1 MGLNLNLPEFWRRL
15 SLLGWRPLLWRALGM
30 VRVVGL
36 PRLVERVRRVTQ
48 VLVVQLLLL
57 LLMVVELV
65 GNNLPESRE
74 HHLPTRRRN
83 SSRV

>member
-1 MGLNLNLPEFWRRL
+1 MGLNLNLPELRRRL
-15 SLLGWRPLLWRALGM
+15 SLLRWRSLLWRALDM
-30 VRVVGL
+30 VGVVGL

-48 VLVVQLLLL
+48 VLVMQLL
-57 LLMVVELV
+57 LLMVVKLI
-65 GNNLPESRE
+65 GNNLSESGK